1 LKDTFP
7 PISLPKKEFMERAR
21 KLWERLE
28 LPKLEPESP
37 WYGYSLGDWNP
48 ELDEEAKL
56 AIAGEFWRT
65 GEKIARQRKRTD
77 EVAVNTSYYGH
88 QKEK

>member
-1 LKDTFP
+1 
-7 PISLPKKEFMERAR
+7 MERAR
-21 KLWERLE
+21 KLWEKLD

-37 WYGYSLGDWNP
+37 WHGYSLGDWNP

-56 AIAGEFWRT
+56 AVAGEFWQT
-65 GEKIARQRKRTD
+65 GKKIALERRRSKD
-77 EVAVNTSYYGH
+77 VPVNTSYYGH

>member
-1 LKDTFP
+1 
-7 PISLPKKEFMERAR
+7 MERAR

-28 LPKLEPESP
+28 LPKLEPEAP

-48 ELDEEAKL
+48 ELDDEAKL
-56 AIAGEFWRT
+56 AVMGEFWKT
-65 GEKIARQRKRTD
+65 GEKIARERKRTD